1 MGTDGIK
8 AAIEALLFSSDKP
21 VLIEQIRSVFSELE
35 PAEIRNVLE
44 ELKKDWETASRG
56 MRIVEVANG
65 FQMVTAPDFSSYLKK
80 YYKQK
85 HPGRLSRSALETLA
99 IIAYKQPV
107 TRLEIESIRGV
118 NVDGVVSHLKELGV
132 IRISGRK
139 QAPGRPFVYS
149 TTREFLEYFG
159 LRSLEELPK
168 MENFSSLAGPE
179 AAGSDNKV
187 EAINEPEGPGQ
198 KEVDSKEPDRPG
210 QKEEVLASQEAAEKP
225 EESNEPQ
232 ESEKKD

>member
-1 MGTDGIK
+1 LVQHMGTDGIK
-8 AAIEALLFSSDKP
+8 ALIEALLFSSDKP
-21 VLIEQIRSVFSELE
+21 VLIEQIRNVFGELE
-35 PAEIRNVLE
+35 PVEVRNVLE
-44 ELKKDWETASRG
+44 ELKKDLETANRG

-65 FQMVTAPDFSSYLKK
+65 FQMVTAPDFSSYLRKF
-80 YYKQK
+80 YKQK
-85 HPGRLSRSALETLA
+85 NRGRLSRSALETLA

-118 NVDGVVSHLKELGV
+118 NVDGVVSHLTELGV

-139 QAPGRPFVYS
+139 QAPGRPFVYG

-159 LRSLEELPK
+159 LKSLDELPK
-168 MENFSSLAGPE
+168 MENFSSLAAPE

-187 EAINEPEGPGQ
+187 EATDAPKGPEQ
-198 KEVDSKEPDRPG
+198 KED
-210 QKEEVLASQEAAEKP
+210 KP

-232 ESEKKD
+232 